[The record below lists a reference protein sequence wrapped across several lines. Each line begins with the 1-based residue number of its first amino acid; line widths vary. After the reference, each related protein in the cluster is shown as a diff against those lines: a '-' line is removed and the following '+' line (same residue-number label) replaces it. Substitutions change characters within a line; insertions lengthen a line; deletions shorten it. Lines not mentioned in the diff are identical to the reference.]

1 MRGKPRASGL
11 AGAPIQLFFSEDP
24 GYDGRYLRPNAVR
37 RMLSNSIE
45 FLLLFLP
52 LFLAGFYYTCR
63 PGSRVSPQHWI
74 VTASF
79 CFYAYWDWRYLP
91 LLIAAI
97 AINHWIGT
105 QLLQHRSR
113 RLLTAGVV
121 FNLSVLAFFKY
132 VDFFLG
138 SWGAMTN
145 TEIGAVGIVLPLAI
159 SFTTFEHIAFL
170 VDSYRGKVHRDYAT
184 HDAPGE
190 PTRPYA
196 LHEYALFISYFP
208 QLIAGP
214 IFHHREMLP
223 QFKHIKPGYTVAA
236 DDISRGMILIIV
248 GLFKKVV
255 IADSLARWVNPAFD
269 QVHLLSMYDAW
280 TAVLGY
286 TLELYF
292 DFSAYCEIAM
302 GLGLLI
308 GIRLPLN
315 FNSPYKSRDIQE
327 FWRRWHITLGRWLRD
342 YLYIPL
348 GGSQHGLIATAA
360 TLFTTFLLGG
370 LWHGAGWQFV
380 LWGALHGFY
389 MLSFRLWSMQSL
401 RLPRF
406 AAQAL
411 TVFVVVLAWVPFRA
425 HSIDDAMTLCSAMF
439 GFSGT
444 SLPIAYSAFPIVETL
459 ATIEYSPFFNGME
472 LWGIIALFAFVLR
485 AANIQE
491 YLDREFSPTLK
502 PAMGMTALATVV
514 AFYLGTPSTFLY
526 FQF

>member
-1 MRGKPRASGL
+1 M
-11 AGAPIQLFFSEDP
+11 LF
-24 GYDGRYLRPNAVR
+24 
-37 RMLSNSIE
+37 NSIE

-52 LFLAGFYYTCR
+52 VFLAGFYYACR
-63 PGSRVSPQHWI
+63 PGSRLSPQHWI
-74 VTASF
+74 VAASF

-97 AINHWIGT
+97 VVNHWIGSR
-105 QLLQHRSR
+105 LLASKSR
-113 RLLTAGVV
+113 VWLTAGIV
-121 FNLSVLAFFKY
+121 FNLGVLAFFKY

-138 SWGAMTN
+138 SWGALTG
-145 TEIGAVGIVLPLAI
+145 EPLGVVGIVLPLAI

-170 VDSYRGKVHRDYAT
+170 VDSYRGNVHRA
-184 HDAPGE
+184 AGAGQSAQ
-190 PTRPYA
+190 PYA
-196 LHEYALFISYFP
+196 LREYALFIAYFP

-223 QFKHIKPGYTVAA
+223 QFQRVTRDYTVPA
-236 DDISRGMILIIV
+236 DDVSRGLVLIIV
-248 GLFKKVV
+248 GLFKKVF

-280 TAVLGY
+280 TATLGY

-302 GLGLLI
+302 GLGLLM

-315 FNSPYKSRDIQE
+315 FNSPYKSLDIQE

-348 GGSQHGLIATAA
+348 GGSKHGFPVTAA
-360 TLFTTFLLGG
+360 ALFTTFLLGG

-380 LWGALHGFY
+380 WWGALHGAY
-389 MLSFRLWSMQSL
+389 MIVFRLWQRQPL
-401 RLPRF
+401 RLP
-406 AAQAL
+406 AGVAQAL
-411 TVFVVVLAWVPFRA
+411 TLLAVILAWVPFRA
-425 HSIDDAMTLCSAMF
+425 HTVADAATMYAAMF
-439 GFSGT
+439 GFNGT
-444 SLPIAYSAFPIVETL
+444 SLPIAYSAFPVLESMVTVQ
-459 ATIEYSPFFNGME
+459 YSPFFNGME
-472 LWGIIALFAFVLR
+472 LWAMLVLFAFVLR
-485 AANIQE
+485 APNVHE
-491 YLDREFSPTLK
+491 YLATEFRPTWR
-502 PAMGMTALATVV
+502 PAVGMTALATVV

>member
-1 MRGKPRASGL
+1 M
-11 AGAPIQLFFSEDP
+11 LF
-24 GYDGRYLRPNAVR
+24 
-37 RMLSNSIE
+37 NSIE

-52 LFLAGFYYTCR
+52 LFLAGFYYACR
-63 PGSRVSPQHWI
+63 PGSRLSPHHWI

-91 LLIAAI
+91 LLIGAI
-97 AINHWIGT
+97 VINHWIGT
-105 QLLQHRSR
+105 RLLHHRSR
-113 RLLTAGVV
+113 RLLCAGVV
-121 FNLSVLAFFKY
+121 FNLGVLAFFKY

-138 SWGAMTN
+138 SYSSLTGSS
-145 TEIGAVGIVLPLAI
+145 IGVVGIVLPLAI

-170 VDSYRGKVHRDYAT
+170 VDSYRGT
-184 HDAPGE
+184 HHDGTAQIGAPM
-190 PTRPYA
+190 RPYA
-196 LHEYALFISYFP
+196 LHEYALFISFFP

-223 QFKHIKPGYTVAA
+223 QFKHVQPGYRVAA
-236 DDISRGMILIIV
+236 DDISRGLILIIV
-248 GLFKKVV
+248 GLFKKVF
-255 IADSLARWVNPAFD
+255 IADNLARWVNPAFD

-280 TAVLGY
+280 TVTLGY

-302 GLGLLI
+302 GLGLLM

-315 FNSPYKSRDIQE
+315 FNSPYKSLDIQE

-348 GGSQHGLIATAA
+348 GGSKRGFPA

-380 LWGALHGFY
+380 LWGALHGVY
-389 MLSFRLWSMQSL
+389 MVALRVWRYQPFRL
-401 RLPRF
+401 P
-406 AAQAL
+406 AGTAQGL
-411 TVFVVVLAWVPFRA
+411 TLLAVILAWVPFRA
-425 HSIDDAMTLCSAMF
+425 HSVDEAITVYAAMF
-439 GFSGT
+439 GFAET
-444 SLPIAYSAFPIVETL
+444 SLPIAYSAFPV
-459 ATIEYSPFFNGME
+459 IEGVFTVQYSPFFNGLE
-472 LWGIIALFAFVLR
+472 LIVMLALLAFVLR
-485 AANIQE
+485 AANVHE
-491 YLDREFSPTLK
+491 YLDRKFHPTWK
-502 PAMGMTALATVV
+502 PAAGLTALATVV